1 MDVAT
6 SDTRDA
12 DRDEDAAAAAAAAE
26 FDFVRF
32 TLSDL
37 HGISRS
43 KLIPRNHVGDA
54 LRTGISMGA
63 RKSRASM

>member
-12 DRDEDAAAAAAAAE
+12 DRDEDAAAAAAAVE

-37 HGISRS
+37 PGLPPS
-43 KLIPRNHVGDA
+43 
-54 LRTGISMGA
+54 
-63 RKSRASM
+63 

>member
-1 MDVAT
+1 MMDVVT
-6 SDTRDA
+6 SDKQDTDW
-12 DRDEDAAAAAAAAE
+12 DKEAAAAAAVE

-37 HGISRS
+37 HGISRA

-54 LRTGISMGA
+54 LRTGISMDGC
-63 RKSRASM
+63 K

>member
-1 MDVAT
+1 MMDVVT
-6 SDTRDA
+6 SDKQDTDW
-12 DRDEDAAAAAAAAE
+12 DKEAAAAAAAAVE

-37 HGISRS
+37 HCISRA

-54 LRTGISMGA
+54 LRTGISMDGC
-63 RKSRASM
+63 K